1 VVGDPYYGNADRRVF
16 MIHDPPRGSEAGLTV
31 PDPRTAHRTTAVL
44 SLLVVAAYKPASI
57 WAANFVGV
65 PHPER
70 LILVAAVVWLIA
82 LAGWFLAVR
91 AGGRESTALISTFVG
106 TLFLFNAGLLVANLG
121 TTLTFGLCAAG
132 TVAVTLL
139 VSRIENHDVVL
150 GAIVVISVFL
160 IAGPIIDLVDS
171 YMSSDSSSS
180 YNQPDSLMAEF
191 TDRPDIWL
199 VVFDGYAGNTLYRAD
214 GSWDESPSVLPKLEG
229 LGFNAFRSAWT
240 SYPTSAASISSMLDI
255 TYVLED
261 GAVLDVSTVSDLYGV
276 IGGENR
282 FVRTLKRN
290 GYATTMLESGWSG
303 SQCGTQFDSCMAS
316 SFLDEAMFKFAEQT
330 ILRDVTLDLWGHAFT
345 AGSRGTMSWML
356 DNASR
361 LNDNGTADFVFAH
374 VMSPHPPL
382 LLDRRCELRED
393 VDSIS
398 LAFIAPDT
406 TLDEQVDGYRQQVA
420 CLDKF
425 MLEFARLVDD
435 ESVVVYVSD
444 HGTDRRDQVP
454 KEPSEWTRE
463 DLEERMN
470 VLLAMRFPGSCALA
484 EGLVTP
490 SVFHRVLA
498 CLDPDLVTRGT
509 FAITRMFV
517 YSSLSS
523 GPNIVVELPNATTE
537 MLTGSTD

>member
-1 VVGDPYYGNADRRVF
+1 
-16 MIHDPPRGSEAGLTV
+16 MIHEAPRGSGVSQTV
-31 PDPRTAHRTTAVL
+31 PGLRAGHHTTGVL
-44 SLLVVAAYKPASI
+44 SLLVVATYKPASI

-82 LAGWFLAVR
+82 LAGWFGAVQ
-91 AGGRESTALISTFVG
+91 AGGRESTALVSTFVG
-106 TLFLFNAGLLVANLG
+106 ILFLLNAGLLVANLG
-121 TTLTFGLCAAG
+121 TALTFGLCAAG

-139 VSRIENHDVVL
+139 VSRIENHDLVL

-171 YMSSDSSSS
+171 YMGSDGPSS
-180 YNQPDSLMAEF
+180 YTQPDSLMAEF

-214 GSWDESPSVLPKLEG
+214 GSGDESPSVLPKLES

-240 SYPTSAASISSMLDI
+240 SYPTSAASISSVLDI

-261 GAVLDVSTVSDLYGV
+261 GAVLDVSTVSDLYEV

-282 FVRTLKRN
+282 FVRILEGN
-290 GYATTMLESGWSG
+290 GYTTTMLESGWSG
-303 SQCGTQFDSCMAS
+303 SQCGTQFDSCISS
-316 SFLDEAMFKFAEQT
+316 SFLDEAMFKLAEQT

-345 AGSRGTMSWML
+345 SGSRGTMSWML
-356 DNASR
+356 ENAAR
-361 LNDNGTADFVFAH
+361 LNNNGTADFVFTH
-374 VMSPHPPL
+374 VMAPHPPF
-382 LLDRRCELRED
+382 LLDRRCGLRRD

-420 CLDKF
+420 CLDEF
-425 MLEFARLVDD
+425 MMEFAQQVDED
-435 ESVVVYVSD
+435 SFVVYVSD

-454 KEPSEWTRE
+454 KEPSEWTHE

-470 VLLAMRFPGSCALA
+470 VLLAMRFPGSCTWAD
-484 EGLVTP
+484 GLVTP
-490 SVFHRVLA
+490 SVLHRVLA
-498 CLDPDLVTRGT
+498 CLDPDLVTRET
-509 FAITRMFV
+509 FGITRMFV

-523 GPNIVVELPNATTE
+523 APNIVFELPKATTE